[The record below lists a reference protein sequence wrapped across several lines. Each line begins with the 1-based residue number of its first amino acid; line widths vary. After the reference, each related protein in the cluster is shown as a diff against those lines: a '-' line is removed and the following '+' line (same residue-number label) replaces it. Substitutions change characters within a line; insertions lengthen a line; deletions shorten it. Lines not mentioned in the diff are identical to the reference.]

1 MEFKT
6 ESLELDIRVLDIP
19 EMGEFLHIANIDFS
33 LFSNTET
40 LHKNSFHLAGR
51 ILTAIFKMNLI
62 TKISGVVNSVEDL
75 MKTPSLFIEM
85 NKPAFDYFHL
95 IFLPEKKTV

>member
-6 ESLELDIRVLDIP
+6 DLLEVEIRTLDIP
-19 EMGEFLHIANIDFS
+19 EMGEFLHIAKIDFD
-33 LFSNTET
+33 LFKDNET
-40 LHKNSFHLAGR
+40 IRENKFHLAGR

-62 TKISGVVNSVEDL
+62 VKISGHVNSVEEL
-75 MKTPSLFIEM
+75 LKTPSLFIEM
-85 NKPAFDYFHL
+85 NKPAFDYFHT